1 MQKTKNFKPT
11 KQNQQNEFQNHLLRE
26 DNIRRFGSNGDL
38 SYKDFVGL
46 LGKLYG
52 GLGLWSSG
60 CELRYQDEDGDL
72 VNVGSQMEWEEMA
85 VLCKGKLI
93 RLTVSPP
100 RESNGRHGA
109 PWGCG
114 GIHPCQRFLPS
125 FLTDNIGNLPTF
137 VPFGLQG
144 MPGRFLYHFLHREG
158 IQALDR
164 KDFQTARTL
173 FASLSTLQP
182 EDPISHY
189 NLACAESLL
198 GSVEAAATAL
208 VRSIEVGYND
218 LEHLLSDPDLE
229 NLKVQSPARFGEICS
244 LLRPQEGRS
253 EGDGVGGEGGRKVE
267 VVVPLEVAAPPRV
280 EETWKKEEVTE
291 SKWGKELEM
300 LHEFGFHS
308 DVLLIE
314 LLEQTEGSIQKTI
327 ELLL

>member
-1 MQKTKNFKPT
+1 MNFKIT
-11 KQNQQNEFQNHLLRE
+11 FSE
-26 DNIRRFGSNGDL
+26 DNIRRFGSVDAL
-38 SYKDFVGL
+38 SYEDFVVL

-52 GLGLWSSG
+52 SVGLWSSG

-72 VNVGSQMEWEEMA
+72 VNVGNQMEWEEMLA
-85 VLCKGKLI
+85 VLGKGKVI

-100 RESNGRHGA
+100 ESNSGRGA
-109 PWGCG
+109 PRGCADRG
-114 GIHPCQRFLPS
+114 AHPCQRSLPFFLKA
-125 FLTDNIGNLPTF
+125 NIGNLPTF